1 MLFIIWRLLAIII
14 NYCLLILF
22 VVDMEQKRDKV
33 FNGWTYLLKVIDE
46 KSVNLILRLKKKLQL
61 LLQSFWS
68 YQNER
73 VKFIFQEFK
82 SWYWFNIDSQMSLIF
97 SPWYGYDN

>member
-46 KSVNLILRLKKKLQL
+46 KSENLILRLKIKLHL

-68 YQNER
+68 YQNEK
-73 VKFIFQEFK
+73 VQFIF
-82 SWYWFNIDSQMSLIF
+82 
-97 SPWYGYDN
+97 